1 MKPTNIKL
9 KPFGNLSEM
18 IILVAEIMPN
28 GFDFTIYI
36 RNSSK
41 YLVLGIYN
49 FGSKVFFM
57 TRKIWSFWKN
67 HYIITYMYYEIVK
80 CVILRRYE
88 NKTKT

>member
-1 MKPTNIKL
+1 MT
-9 KPFGNLSEM
+9 M
-18 IILVAEIMPN
+18 LVAAIMPN

-57 TRKIWSFWKN
+57 ARKISSSGFWKN
-67 HYIITYMYYEIVK
+67 HYIMTYIYYEIVK
-80 CVILRRYE
+80 CVIPRRYE